1 MSVRSVAV
9 CVADNIAFAISFCHL
24 LVLVDGEVFVDSC
37 IEFAKRNRETEI
49 TLFEVDAVGVVKL
62 KFAVLVRIS
71 VARPE
76 RECVRDERIFIGG
89 DKHVVVFGE
98 GSCLRV
104 VVAVFDERGHTV
116 RPSRAFTLFD
126 TASAHTV
133 LCVVVFDAEIE
144 RRADLES
151 EVDIDAGLI
160 AVEVDGDTA
169 GVLIVG
175 GVEFGQELS
184 DTRKQ
189 RTVAIREHTD
199 KVCDKSFV

>member
-1 MSVRSVAV
+1 M
-9 CVADNIAFAISFCHL
+9 
-24 LVLVDGEVFVDSC
+24 
-37 IEFAKRNRETEI
+37 
-49 TLFEVDAVGVVKL
+49 
-62 KFAVLVRIS
+62 
-71 VARPE
+71 
-76 RECVRDERIFIGG
+76 
-89 DKHVVVFGE
+89 
-98 GSCLRV
+98 RV

-116 RPSRAFTLFD
+116 RPSYAFTLFD
-126 TASAHTV
+126 TDSILTVFHTV
-133 LCVVVFDAEIE
+133 LFVVVFDAEIE